1 MTKCNDLVNVWGG
14 GLEKKINV
22 KFKEMI
28 VAVTFCKVNQIPQIK
43 HFY

>member
-22 KFKEMI
+22 KFKEKNKW
-28 VAVTFCKVNQIPQIK
+28 VFYFLRDDCCC
-43 HFY
+43 HFL